1 MSEALSSKWDC
12 DYIRIINFFMDVFTT
27 SRCCMYKYA
36 QEYSNRTNNSFIFKK
51 SNSFGLIP
59 ISQ

>member
-36 QEYSNRTNNSFIFKK
+36 QEISKHKNNSFIFKI
-51 SNSFGLIP
+51 SNYFGLN
-59 ISQ
+59 STFQ